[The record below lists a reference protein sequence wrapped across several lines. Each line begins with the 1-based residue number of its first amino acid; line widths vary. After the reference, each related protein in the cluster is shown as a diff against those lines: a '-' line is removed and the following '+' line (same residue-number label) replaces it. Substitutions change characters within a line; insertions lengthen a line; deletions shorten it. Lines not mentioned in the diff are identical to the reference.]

1 MHRGPLAL
9 LLLLLLL
16 LATPMVSAAEYYN
29 KDKQNKKR
37 GEATEDMAL
46 VYVFRPATLG
56 AAIKTWAFADDQF
69 LGVSK
74 SKGYYFA
81 HVPPGKHIFWSKAE
95 NTSALELNVEAGHTY
110 YFKQAI
116 KMGFNKARVK
126 MIQIDETQV
135 DKLFDK
141 CGYTEPT
148 DAGRQRAVEI
158 AANRMDRAENKATK
172 REKKQAAREG
182 DD

>member
-1 MHRGPLAL
+1 MAN
-9 LLLLLLL
+9 
-16 LATPMVSAAEYYN
+16 AAEYYT
-29 KDKQNKKR
+29 KDKQNKSR
-37 GEATEDMAL
+37 GEPTEDMAL

-126 MIQIDETQV
+126 MIQIDETEAE
-135 DKLFDK
+135 KLIDK
-141 CGYTEPT
+141 CGYTKPT
-148 DAGRQRAVEI
+148 EAGRQRAEEI
-158 AANRMDRAENKATK
+158 AANRMDRAENKAAK
-172 REKKQAAREG
+172 KKEKQATRE
-182 DD
+182 DDD